1 MSAAL
6 LMQNLSAPEETENHN
21 VSAWSEIVC
30 DIKEIGK
37 KTFLASFIERV
48 NLLRIENDVAFLSV
62 PSDFHKTLLE
72 GSDGESILLE
82 KMNVKFGNVGQISL
96 EIVED
101 ESAKEEEE
109 NLKKAREAREKS
121 LLQEAQARPI
131 SQKQTAPKSNL
142 HGNFYENY
150 KFDSFVVCDT
160 NKKAFD
166 LCLTTAEMPQ
176 SAPEKILV
184 IHGKSGVGKT
194 HLLQA
199 IGHFTHQENTAKNIH
214 YTCAID
220 FLSEYVNWQ
229 KEKKGL
235 DEFYNKFRDVDLL
248 LIDDVH
254 LFRGQ
259 GTQNAFFEILTFLY
273 DDNRQ
278 IVLTSDCTPTDIPD
292 MIDVL
297 KMRLSNSVAV
307 EILTPSKKNRMQII
321 KKKFYNRELK
331 LSEDVLAYLA
341 DIPTTNIRELEG
353 LYNRLL
359 ASSVFCNADLGIDS
373 VKMILNDY
381 IKDTRRITAD
391 IILDRVCSYFGI
403 AIQEIRSSSR
413 VQDVAYS
420 RSVAMHLIRTI
431 TKNSEQAIGNLLGR
445 DHSTVC
451 ITCKKIAQSLNTDEK
466 LQKDIDLLTKIITGQ
481 S

>member
-1 MSAAL
+1 LQASRLAL
-6 LMQNLSAPEETENHN
+6 QKN
-21 VSAWSEIVC
+21 V
-30 DIKEIGK
+30 
-37 KTFLASFIERV
+37 T
-48 NLLRIENDVAFLSV
+48 
-62 PSDFHKTLLE
+62 
-72 GSDGESILLE
+72 
-82 KMNVKFGNVGQISL
+82 
-96 EIVED
+96 
-101 ESAKEEEE
+101 
-109 NLKKAREAREKS
+109 
-121 LLQEAQARPI
+121 
-131 SQKQTAPKSNL
+131 PKSTI
-142 HGNFYENY
+142 HGHFYENY

-176 SAPEKILV
+176 SAPERILV

-194 HLLQA
+194 HLLQS
-199 IGHFTHQENTAKNIH
+199 IGHFAHQENTAKNIY

-220 FLSEYVNWQ
+220 FLSDYVNWG

-235 DEFYNKFRDVDLL
+235 DEFYNKFRDVDLF

-259 GTQNAFFEILTFLY
+259 ATQNAFFEILTFLY

-292 MIDVL
+292 MIDAL

-307 EILTPSKKNRMQII
+307 EILTPSKKNRIQII
-321 KKKFYNRELK
+321 KKKLCGGQLK

-359 ASSVFCNADLGIDS
+359 AASIFCNADLDINS
-373 VKMILNDY
+373 VKLILNDY

-403 AIQEIRSSSR
+403 AIPEIRSSSR
-413 VQDVAYS
+413 AQNIAYP
-420 RSVAMHLIRTI
+420 RSLAMYLIRTI
-431 TKNSEQAIGNLLGR
+431 TGSSEQAIGNILGR

-451 ITCKKIAQSLNTDEK
+451 ITCKKIAANIKTDK
-466 LQKDIDLLTKIITGQ
+466 KVQNDIDLLMKIITGQ